1 MVEYCLGN
9 ESTPMGALR
18 HADGHPYTYWPYAW
32 EIGNEQ
38 VRTREST
45 WGGVTP
51 LAPPASLS

>member
-18 HADGHPYTYWPYAW
+18 HADGHPDTYWPFAW

-38 VRTREST
+38 VRGRKEGGAGATLALGVVTRT
-45 WGGVTP
+45 
-51 LAPPASLS
+51 